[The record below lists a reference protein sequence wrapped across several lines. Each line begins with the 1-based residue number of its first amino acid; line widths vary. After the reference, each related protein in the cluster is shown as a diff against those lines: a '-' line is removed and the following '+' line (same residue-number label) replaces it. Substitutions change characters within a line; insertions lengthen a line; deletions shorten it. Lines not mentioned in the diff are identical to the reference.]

1 MVAAA
6 TVEMLLIRG
15 SRQKQFLS
23 FAAVGEYF
31 TTQSHPCLNP
41 HNMLSNIWNDLIH
54 AGRSLAKARAFTFV
68 CVVSLGI
75 GMAPVIA
82 IPYFSRVLTI
92 QPPGVKTEGL
102 VEILTTRVG
111 PRAATDIWSY
121 PDYADLRDA
130 NTGIALVGWTYGQS
144 EVTKDSVR
152 AMFVST
158 NYFQTIGL
166 TLTRGPGFS
175 ATAAPAVILGYRYW
189 QNHFASDPDII
200 GKTLMLD
207 AVPHVVAG
215 IAPERFD
222 GHVSG
227 NGEVAV
233 FLPLERHPRFRTAG
247 ADRSQEWVLIHGR
260 LMPGV
265 SVAQASAAVSAV
277 TSSLAKQYPGTNE
290 NKSGIAALYDAFGN
304 LVKSRLAVIQ
314 ALGLTLT
321 GMVLLVVCLNISG
334 MVQVRSAMREREL
347 SIRQAIGATRR
358 QLIQYMLSEAIIVA
372 GLGGIL
378 ASLVLFNLLSLRSL
392 LTDTPLPPQMQ
403 EALRMNLPTIGF
415 AVGLCFLTS
424 LVFGLLPAVRFSR
437 PVILSALKDD
447 VGVGGR
453 RVGRVQRVTA
463 AVQVAIAVPLIVMS
477 GISLDR
483 VRSTAT
489 ADLGFAADL
498 LYAVP
503 LKVDADKVPNADSRI
518 RGVRDDLAKASGIA
532 GATLADSL
540 PLAFRAETVRTALQ
554 PDANAA
560 PKFIRVHV
568 TRVDDDY
575 LNTMGIPLLR
585 GRGFAADD
593 RAGAELVTIISKT
606 LDEQLFPNA
615 DAGHEIGKRLIFGND
630 GKTPQTLTI
639 VGVSGDFPTSQ
650 MSTPREQLLL
660 PLAQQP
666 SQELFL
672 IARRRPGEPPQK
684 MNATL
689 ENAARDFDPDNRGF
703 GTAEDGTPAYPKL
716 VTGVWLRKHSMD
728 DFLTQSAVAA
738 GAGSI
743 ILTLSALGI
752 YGVIGLMVATRTR
765 ELAVRSALGA
775 SRRRVLGMV
784 LVDVVKLVLPG
795 VVVGVILTAA
805 FIRLNGENMGIPLSN
820 VEYLSYVVGA
830 AVAVLVAVVASLA
843 PARRAASVQPMVAM
857 RSQ

>member
-1 MVAAA
+1 
-6 TVEMLLIRG
+6 
-15 SRQKQFLS
+15 
-23 FAAVGEYF
+23 
-31 TTQSHPCLNP
+31 
-41 HNMLSNIWNDLIH
+41 MLSNIWNDLIH
-54 AGRSLAKARAFTFV
+54 AARSLAKARAFTFV

-111 PRAATDIWSY
+111 PREATDTWSY
-121 PDYADLRDA
+121 PDYVDLRDA

-144 EVTKDSVR
+144 EVQKNSVR

-158 NYFQTIGL
+158 NYFQTIGV
-166 TLTRGPGFS
+166 TLFRGSGFS
-175 ATAAPAVILGYRYW
+175 ATAEPAVILGYRYW
-189 QNHFASDPDII
+189 QNQFASDPDII
-200 GKTLMLD
+200 GKTVTLD
-207 AVPHVVAG
+207 DVAHVVAG
-215 IAPERFD
+215 VAPAQFD
-222 GHVSG
+222 GHMTG

-233 FLPLERHPRFRTAG
+233 FLPLELHPRFRTDG
-247 ADRSQEWVLIHGR
+247 ADRSKELVFIHGR
-260 LMPGV
+260 LTPGV
-265 SVAQASAAVSAV
+265 SVAQASAAVTVVA
-277 TSSLAKQYPGTNE
+277 SSLAKQYPSTNE
-290 NKSGIAALYDAFGN
+290 NKSGIAVPYDAYGN
-304 LVKSRLAVIQ
+304 LVKSRVAVIQ

-358 QLIQYMLSEAIIVA
+358 QLIQYLLSEAIIVA
-372 GLGGIL
+372 GFGAIL
-378 ASLVLFNLLSLRSL
+378 ALLVLFNLLSLRSL
-392 LTDTPLPPQMQ
+392 LTDAPLPPQVQ
-403 EALRMNLPTIGF
+403 EVLKVNLPTAGF
-415 AVGLCFLTS
+415 AVGLCLLTS

-447 VGVGGR
+447 AGVGGR

-463 AVQVAIAVPLIVMS
+463 ALQVAIAVPLIVMS

-489 ADLGFAADL
+489 ADLGFASDL
-498 LYAVP
+498 VYAVP
-503 LKVDADKVPNADSRI
+503 LKLNADKIPNADFRI
-518 RGVRDDLAKASGIA
+518 RRIRDDLAKANGVA
-532 GATLADSL
+532 GASLADGL
-540 PLAFRAETVRTALQ
+540 PLALRGDTVRTALQ
-554 PDANAA
+554 PDANTA

-568 TRVDDDY
+568 THVDNDY

-606 LDEQLFPNA
+606 LAEQLFPNA
-615 DAGHEIGKRLIFGND
+615 EAGEAIGRRVIFGND
-630 GKTPQTLTI
+630 EKTTQTLTVI
-639 VGVSGDFPTSQ
+639 GISGDVPTAQ

-672 IARRRPGEPPQK
+672 IARSMPGEPPQK
-684 MNATL
+684 MTATL
-689 ENAARDFDPDNRGF
+689 ENAARDFDPENRGF
-703 GTAEDGTPAYPKL
+703 GTAEDGTALYPKV
-716 VTGVWLRKHSMD
+716 VTGVWLRKHSVD
-728 DFLTQSAVAA
+728 DFLTQSAVA
-738 GAGSI
+738 GIAGSV

-752 YGVIGLMVATRTR
+752 YGVVGLMVATRTR
-765 ELAVRSALGA
+765 ELAVRVALGA

-784 LVDVVKLVLPG
+784 LFDVVKLVLPG
-795 VVVGVILTAA
+795 VVVGVILTATL
-805 FIRLNGENMGIPLSN
+805 IRLNPERFGIPLSN
-820 VEYLSYVVGA
+820 VENVSYVVGA
-830 AVAVLVAVVASLA
+830 AVAVLIAVVASLA
-843 PARRAASVQPMVAM
+843 PARHAASVQPMVAM